1 MNEETGGAR
10 RDELG
15 AFLRAHRERLTP
27 SMLGID
33 AGGHRRTPGL
43 RREEMAELAGVS
55 TTWYTW
61 IEQGRD
67 VAMSAGAL
75 LRLARIMRLTSAERA
90 YLFELSG
97 KRDPEAPPE
106 SEAVAIP
113 QELPRLVEAITA
125 PAYALDR
132 AWSALAWNAGAQ
144 HLFVGWLDGAERNLL
159 RYVFLSPAAP
169 RLIVDWEA
177 RALRLA
183 AEFRADYSRHLA
195 APDTRMLVEQLKAE
209 SPFFSHAW
217 QAHAVTE
224 REGGERT
231 FTHPTDGFL
240 RYRQTTLLLAPQHD
254 IKLVVLTPDE
264 SAGP

>member
-1 MNEETGGAR
+1 MTELDDTHR
-10 RDELG
+10 HELG

-27 SMLGID
+27 QMVGLD
-33 AGGHRRTPGL
+33 ASARRRTPGL

-61 IEQGRD
+61 VEQGRD
-67 VAMSAGAL
+67 VGMSPAAL
-75 LRLARIMRLTSAERA
+75 MRLARAMRLTSAERA
-90 YLFELSG
+90 YLFTLSG
-97 KRDPEAPPE
+97 KPDPEAPPE
-106 SEAVAIP
+106 SDAVPDGLP
-113 QELPRLVEAITA
+113 QLVAAITA

-132 AWSALAWNAGAQ
+132 TWSAMAWNDAAE
-144 HLFVGWLDGAERNLL
+144 HLFVGWLDGPERNLL

-169 RLIVDWEA
+169 KLIVDWEA

-195 APDTRMLVEQLKAE
+195 APDTRQLVESLKAE
-209 SPFFSHAW
+209 SAFFAHAW
-217 QAHAVTE
+217 QAHDVTE

-231 FTHPTDGFL
+231 FTHPADGFL
-240 RYRQTTLLLAPQHD
+240 RYRQTTLLVAPQHD

-264 SAGP
+264 PRPL